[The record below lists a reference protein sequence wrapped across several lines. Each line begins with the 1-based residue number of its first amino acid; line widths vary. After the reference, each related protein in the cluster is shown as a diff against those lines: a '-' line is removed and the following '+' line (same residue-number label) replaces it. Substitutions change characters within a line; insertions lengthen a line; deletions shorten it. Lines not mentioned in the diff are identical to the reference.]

1 MSYVLTVPYTELTSL
16 SPSHEIM
23 YSPRLPTILE
33 SRNTRGKFSFPSV
46 VDSGADYCVF
56 PATFGE
62 MLGIDV
68 RSGESSQMAGFG
80 GSGDCFYHSLN
91 VVVVIEGLIYRFQ
104 CFAGFSY
111 LMNEL
116 GIGLLGRHGFFELFE
131 EVIFS
136 QRERVFRLK
145 VPGNKPSMSLKASM
159 LSKPTKLSSPP
170 RRRKRKS

>member
-68 RSGESSQMAGFG
+68 RNGESTQMSGFG

-91 VVVVIEGLIYRFQ
+91 VVVVIDRFGSSTPCTMPHEDIYFKVKYGSKIKELKWNGELCFDYSPQDEKQAGKLRDLIK
-104 CFAGFSY
+104 
-111 LMNEL
+111 LIINIVE
-116 GIGLLGRHGFFELFE
+116 I
-131 EVIFS
+131 
-136 QRERVFRLK
+136 
-145 VPGNKPSMSLKASM
+145 KPEYQNLPADNR
-159 LSKPTKLSSPP
+159 TYA
-170 RRRKRKS
+170 